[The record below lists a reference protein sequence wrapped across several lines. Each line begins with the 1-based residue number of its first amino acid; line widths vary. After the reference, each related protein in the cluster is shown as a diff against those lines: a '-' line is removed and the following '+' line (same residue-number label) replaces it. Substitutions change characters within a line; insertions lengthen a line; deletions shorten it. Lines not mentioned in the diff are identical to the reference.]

1 MIGFLPPVD
10 CPSPISFTKDSSI
23 SSVTILE
30 TVALFNPLCLATSA
44 LDIGPL
50 SLIVS
55 NTRDLF
61 IFFINVLLAVCVVL
75 ISRAPYCYYT
85 VNFSTFF
92 LIIHFPLYCEL
103 FLHLY
108 YYINI
113 FYYD

>member
-75 ISRAPYCYYT
+75 LSYALFCFYIVY
-85 VNFSTFF
+85 FITFF
-92 LIIHFPLYCEL
+92 LFIYFIILCYIFFIFLY
-103 FLHLY
+103 
-108 YYINI
+108 
-113 FYYD
+113 